1 MIRIKGPYLAFMT
14 VASFLSFSKF
24 ILYSKLISVSEFGI
38 YSLVLSSYI
47 FFVFFG
53 GMGLQEGLLKKGSE
67 SYAVGDIKTI
77 KAYFLGAIA
86 FSIPITGSVAIVI
99 WIFLKYFFSI
109 SYEIVDVL
117 GVTALMVLATIL
129 FNLIDAF
136 LRAQQKFLLFAVA
149 LTLKNSI
156 AISLGYLWASEYSV
170 KGLII
175 AEIIGLLV
183 PFFVLLYILINVKD
197 IKLYK
202 ENHVGSLISNGYK
215 LMLTLVLRN
224 ISQFIDRWFIALSL
238 GAIFLGYYSFSMI
251 LLTISMVLI
260 GFLVTVKGPE
270 WIADFHNHKDIRI
283 LIQDVNKMV
292 LKVLACLILVAPF
305 LFLNIENML
314 ISFNPNYAE
323 TIVIELIGIVYLAV
337 LAVVPIYL
345 YDWVFVAISK
355 EGYLVKTNLLATVVS
370 VILYLFLWFTK
381 SDIVDFALAFLII
394 KILIL
399 FIYLKQIK
407 DLYVFKST

>member
-1 MIRIKGPYLAFMT
+1 MVKTRLLYLSFMT
-14 VASFLSFSKF
+14 LASFLGFFKF

-38 YSLVLSSYI
+38 YSLILSSYI

-77 KAYFLGAIA
+77 KAYFLGALA
-86 FSIPITGSVAIVI
+86 FSIPFTGSVAIVI
-99 WIFLKYFFSI
+99 LIFLKYFFSI

-156 AISLGYLWASEYSV
+156 SISLGYLWASEYGV

-183 PFFVLLYILINVKD
+183 PFFFLLYILINIKD

-238 GAIFLGYYSFSMI
+238 GAILLGYYSFSMI

-270 WIADFHNHKDIRI
+270 WVAGFHNHKDIRI

-314 ISFNPNYAE
+314 ITFNPNYAE
-323 TIVIELIGIVYLAV
+323 TIVIELIGIVYLAI

-407 DLYVFKST
+407 SFYVF

>member
-1 MIRIKGPYLAFMT
+1 
-14 VASFLSFSKF
+14 
-24 ILYSKLISVSEFGI
+24 
-38 YSLVLSSYI
+38 
-47 FFVFFG
+47 
-53 GMGLQEGLLKKGSE
+53 
-67 SYAVGDIKTI
+67 
-77 KAYFLGAIA
+77 
-86 FSIPITGSVAIVI
+86 
-99 WIFLKYFFSI
+99 
-109 SYEIVDVL
+109 
-117 GVTALMVLATIL
+117 
-129 FNLIDAF
+129 
-136 LRAQQKFLLFAVA
+136 
-149 LTLKNSI
+149 
-156 AISLGYLWASEYSV
+156 
-170 KGLII
+170 
-175 AEIIGLLV
+175 
-183 PFFVLLYILINVKD
+183 
-197 IKLYK
+197 
-202 ENHVGSLISNGYK
+202 
-215 LMLTLVLRN
+215 
-224 ISQFIDRWFIALSL
+224 
-238 GAIFLGYYSFSMI
+238 MI

-260 GFLVTVKGPE
+260 GFLATVKGPE
-270 WIADFHNHKDIRI
+270 WIAGFHNHKDIRI

-314 ISFNPNYAE
+314 ITFNPNYAE

-407 DLYVFKST
+407 SFYVF

>member
-1 MIRIKGPYLAFMT
+1 MVKTRLLYLSFMT
-14 VASFLSFSKF
+14 LASFLGFFKF

-38 YSLVLSSYI
+38 YSLILSSYI

-77 KAYFLGAIA
+77 KAYFLGALA
-86 FSIPITGSVAIVI
+86 FSIPFTGSVAIVI
-99 WIFLKYFFSI
+99 LIFLKYFFSI

-156 AISLGYLWASEYSV
+156 SISLGYLWASEYGV

-183 PFFVLLYILINVKD
+183 PFFFLLYILINIKD

-238 GAIFLGYYSFSMI
+238 GAILLGYYSFSMI

-270 WIADFHNHKDIRI
+270 WVAGFHNHKDIRI

-314 ISFNPNYAE
+314 ITFNPNYAE

-337 LAVVPIYL
+337 LAIVPIYL

-370 VILYLFLWFTK
+370 VILYIFLWFIK
-381 SDIVDFALAFLII
+381 SDIVDFALAFLFI

-407 DLYVFKST
+407 SFYVF

>member
-1 MIRIKGPYLAFMT
+1 MIRTKGLYLAFMT
-14 VASFLSFSKF
+14 VASFLGFSKF

-53 GMGLQEGLLKKGSE
+53 GMGFQEGLLKKGSE

-77 KAYFLGAIA
+77 KAYFLGALA

-156 AISLGYLWASEYSV
+156 AISLGYLWASKYSV

-183 PFFVLLYILINVKD
+183 PFFVLLYILINIKD

-270 WIADFHNHKDIRI
+270 WIAGFHNHKDIRI

-314 ISFNPNYAE
+314 INFNPNYAE

-355 EGYLVKTNLLATVVS
+355 EGYLVKTNLLATFVS
-370 VILYLFLWFTK
+370 VILYIFLWFIK
-381 SDIVDFALAFLII
+381 SDIVDFALAFLFI

-407 DLYVFKST
+407 SFYVF

>member
-1 MIRIKGPYLAFMT
+1 MIRTKGLYLAFMT
-14 VASFLSFSKF
+14 VASFLGFSKF

-53 GMGLQEGLLKKGSE
+53 GMGFQEGLLKKGSE

-77 KAYFLGAIA
+77 KAYFLGALA

-156 AISLGYLWASEYSV
+156 AISLGYLWASKYSV

-183 PFFVLLYILINVKD
+183 PFFVLLYILINIKD

-270 WIADFHNHKDIRI
+270 WIAGFHNHKDIRI

-314 ISFNPNYAE
+314 INFNPNYAE

-355 EGYLVKTNLLATVVS
+355 EEYLVKTNLLATFVS
-370 VILYLFLWFTK
+370 VILYIFLWFIK
-381 SDIVDFALAFLII
+381 SDIVDFALAFLFI

-407 DLYVFKST
+407 SFYVF

>member
-1 MIRIKGPYLAFMT
+1 
-14 VASFLSFSKF
+14 
-24 ILYSKLISVSEFGI
+24 
-38 YSLVLSSYI
+38 
-47 FFVFFG
+47 
-53 GMGLQEGLLKKGSE
+53 MGLQEGLLKKGSE

-77 KAYFLGAIA
+77 KEYFLGALA
-86 FSIPITGSVAIVI
+86 FSIPFTGSVAIVI
-99 WIFLKYFFSI
+99 WIFLKYFFSAN
-109 SYEIVDVL
+109 YEIVDIL

-156 AISLGYLWASEYSV
+156 AISLGYLWASEYGV

-183 PFFVLLYILINVKD
+183 PFFFLLYILINIKD

-238 GAIFLGYYSFSMI
+238 GAILLGYYSFSMI

-260 GFLVTVKGPE
+260 GFLATVKGPE
-270 WIADFHNHKDIRI
+270 WIAGFHNHKDIRI

-314 ISFNPNYAE
+314 ITFNPNYAE

-407 DLYVFKST
+407 SFYVF

>member
-1 MIRIKGPYLAFMT
+1 MVKTRLLYLSFMT
-14 VASFLSFSKF
+14 LASFLGFFKF

-38 YSLVLSSYI
+38 YSLILSSYI

-77 KAYFLGAIA
+77 KEYFLGALA
-86 FSIPITGSVAIVI
+86 FSIPFTGSVAIVI
-99 WIFLKYFFSI
+99 WIFLKYFFSAN
-109 SYEIVDVL
+109 YEIVDIL

-156 AISLGYLWASEYSV
+156 AISLGYLWASEYGV

-183 PFFVLLYILINVKD
+183 PFFFLLYILINIKD

-238 GAIFLGYYSFSMI
+238 GAILLGYYSFSMI

-260 GFLVTVKGPE
+260 GFLATVKGPE
-270 WIADFHNHKDIRI
+270 WIAGFHNHKDIRI

-314 ISFNPNYAE
+314 ITFNPNYAE

-407 DLYVFKST
+407 SFYVF

>member
-1 MIRIKGPYLAFMT
+1 MTKINGLYLVFMT
-14 VASFLSFSKF
+14 VGSFLGFSKF
-24 ILYSKLISVSEFGI
+24 ILYSKLISVSEFGV

-202 ENHVGSLISNGYK
+202 ENHVWSLISNGYK

-345 YDWVFVAISK
+345 YDWVFVATSK

-370 VILYLFLWFTK
+370 VILYIFLWFTK